1 MNNTNVNEEL
11 SSMVDQ
17 LKEIAL
23 RVGSRSCV
31 MMTQIAKLQR
41 EKDAL
46 AKQL

>member
-1 MNNTNVNEEL
+1 MNNTNANEEL
-11 SSMVDQ
+11 SSMVYQ
-17 LKEIAL
+17 FKEITL
-23 RVGSRSCV
+23 KVGNRNCV